1 MTWITTKGEQFLDK
15 HTEIGDSIGHVKKLQ
30 EDFSDFENKAKVIH
44 HVTLVNL
51 SGILQLLSGSLK
63 NETFSWSKQALLV
76 KDSSRLL
83 TFTKELTCIH

>member
-51 SGILQLLSGSLK
+51 SGIL
-63 NETFSWSKQALLV
+63 SKQALLV